1 MDRNM
6 INLTDEEMSELLKLT
21 KDSDSVELKVS
32 VQDDDHASAARSL
45 GLDPIEAEIRQ
56 IYFFDTRD
64 LALNTAGIAVR
75 ARRIQGGK
83 ADTVIKRRPV
93 VPSEIPKDFRQSDSM
108 KVEVDLLPGSYIVSA
123 SMKRQKPHSNT
134 IPNCLNRISLA
145 TDDMKTFAMNVAWLL
160 GSLAGLVIPTLSVVM
175 FAAGHVTV
183 LSRGSIAACV
193 RL

>member
-56 IYFFDTRD
+56 IYLFDKRD

-83 ADTVIKRRPV
+83 ADTVIKRRPI
-93 VPSEIPKDFRQSDSM
+93 VPSEIPKD
-108 KVEVDLLPGSYIVSA
+108 Y
-123 SMKRQKPHSNT
+123 
-134 IPNCLNRISLA
+134 LA
-145 TDDMKTFAMNVAWLL
+145 I
-160 GSLAGLVIPTLSVVM
+160 GQHES
-175 FAAGHVTV
+175 
-183 LSRGSIAACV
+183 
-193 RL
+193 